1 MDVLMLGRC
10 SHEFSWPRRGTDGDY
25 YQVCLLCAAEYKYDW
40 ATMRRTERVEHTK
53 PETGIRRSHTRE
65 KRPSW
70 VPRARRLKLDIPL
83 RYRVNKTSTWYE
95 GIIENI
101 SQSGVL
107 FNGPQQL
114 PVNALIEM
122 VFEMPEE
129 ISGQKNS
136 NVVCQGRVMR
146 AKDAPQTGRKSRP
159 GGLHRRLQ
167 IHPLARPV
175 FDRASPRFH
184 VDRLPTPPRA
194 RAFTSARKPLKHLN
208 CIGTGVGLTLSPLKC
223 QESSMKTQFHSRV
236 SSFVLAQC
244 WFWLSGARK
253 KPDDAKVSSDIQN
266 KVQPGFGTLHKA
278 THGASQQRGRDARG
292 DSG

>member
-1 MDVLMLGRC
+1 MHESNLSKVSTSRDDVGASEALLTRKFTNMPQKFMDVLMLGRC
-10 SHEFSWPRRGTDGDY
+10 SHEFSWPRRGADGNY

-40 ATMRRTERVEHTK
+40 TTMRRTERVEHAK

-83 RYRVNKTSTWYE
+83 RYRVNKTSMWYE

-107 FNGPQQL
+107 FNGPQEL
-114 PVNALIEM
+114 PLNALIEM

-146 AKDAPQTGRKSRP
+146 AK
-159 GGLHRRLQ
+159 
-167 IHPLARPV
+167 
-175 FDRASPRFH
+175 
-184 VDRLPTPPRA
+184 
-194 RAFTSARKPLKHLN
+194 
-208 CIGTGVGLTLSPLKC
+208 
-223 QESSMKTQFHSRV
+223 ESSQQEENPT
-236 SSFVLAQC
+236 LA
-244 WFWLSGARK
+244 
-253 KPDDAKVSSDIQN
+253 
-266 KVQPGFGTLHKA
+266 
-278 THGASQQRGRDARG
+278 ASIVDYKFIH
-292 DSG
+292 

>member
-1 MDVLMLGRC
+1 MAQKLMDVLRLGRC
-10 SHEFSWPRRGTDGDY
+10 SHEFSWPRRQDDGDY
-25 YQVCLLCAAEYKYDW
+25 YQVCLICAAEYKYDW
-40 ATMRRTERVEHTK
+40 KTMRRTERVEPAK
-53 PETGIRRSHTRE
+53 PETGIKRSHPRE

-107 FNGPQQL
+107 FNGPQEL

-146 AKDAPQTGRKSRP
+146 SKDPTKTDD
-159 GGLHRRLQ
+159 
-167 IHPLARPV
+167 RPV
-175 FDRASPRFH
+175 LAASI
-184 VDRLPTPPRA
+184 VDYK
-194 RAFTSARKPLKHLN
+194 FIH
-208 CIGTGVGLTLSPLKC
+208 
-223 QESSMKTQFHSRV
+223 
-236 SSFVLAQC
+236 
-244 WFWLSGARK
+244 
-253 KPDDAKVSSDIQN
+253 
-266 KVQPGFGTLHKA
+266 
-278 THGASQQRGRDARG
+278 
-292 DSG
+292 

>member
-1 MDVLMLGRC
+1 VHESNLFKVESSGDDGHASEALLTLEVIDMPQKFMDVLMLGRC
-10 SHEFSWPRRGTDGDY
+10 SHEFSWPRRGADGDY

-40 ATMRRTERVEHTK
+40 TTMRRTERVQHAT
-53 PETGIRRSHTRE
+53 PETGVRRAHTRE

-107 FNGPQQL
+107 FQGPQEL

-146 AKDAPQTGRKSRP
+146 FKESAKAEESPALAASIVDYKF
-159 GGLHRRLQ
+159 
-167 IHPLARPV
+167 IH
-175 FDRASPRFH
+175 
-184 VDRLPTPPRA
+184 
-194 RAFTSARKPLKHLN
+194 
-208 CIGTGVGLTLSPLKC
+208 
-223 QESSMKTQFHSRV
+223 
-236 SSFVLAQC
+236 
-244 WFWLSGARK
+244 
-253 KPDDAKVSSDIQN
+253 
-266 KVQPGFGTLHKA
+266 
-278 THGASQQRGRDARG
+278 
-292 DSG
+292 